1 MEETDTKLQNKSGA
15 GRVVLEG
22 GFGLSDRAAGNL

>member
-1 MEETDTKLQNKSGA
+1 MEETDTKRQKNNCA
-15 GRVVLEG
+15 GRVGLEG